1 MDINS
6 KDYIRSFEN
15 IIPSEDFLAKT
26 KNAMLNEAEKQKKRK
41 RIMLRVAPIATA
53 ACLTLVFTF
62 AMINQPKSM
71 GSANNNAQPESI
83 ALDEADIEQSD
94 EAFPEEIEEAP
105 DEEMFIEDES
115 LDALPNTE
123 ITGSDD
129 NTEGGSGNS
138 NFKHYDDMTD
148 EDVVDDDDESFDYDT
163 DINETPLNFAVP
175 IGGKA
180 IDFSNFSPDDTE
192 KLAEFLEVVSEDM
205 INAEVI
211 YSSGETADIFGEDAQ
226 KLNLEITENINTSK
240 ITEKK
245 DFEPTVSY
253 TFFDDKTGSVLYSIR
268 TDGIFTALSIK
279 NGEEVYFQ
287 KTAD

>member
-6 KDYIRSFEN
+6 KDYIRSFDN

-26 KNAMLNEAEKQKKRK
+26 KDAMLKEAENQKKRK
-41 RIMLRVAPIATA
+41 RIMLGTAPIAA
-53 ACLTLVFTF
+53 ATCLALIFTF
-62 AMINQPKSM
+62 GMINQPKSM
-71 GSANNNAQPESI
+71 ETAGNNAQPESI
-83 ALDEADIEQSD
+83 MLDGADIEQSD
-94 EAFPEEIEEAP
+94 EAFPEEIEDIP
-105 DEEMFIEDES
+105 DEEMFIENES

-123 ITGSDD
+123 ITNSYD
-129 NTEGGSGNS
+129 NIEDGAENS
-138 NFKHYDDMTD
+138 NSKHYDDMTD
-148 EDVVDDDDESFDYDT
+148 EEVVEDDDESFDHDT

-175 IGGKA
+175 VGGKA
-180 IDFSNFSPDDTE
+180 MDLPDFSPDDTE
-192 KLAEFLEVVSEDM
+192 KLAEFLEVVSGDM

-240 ITEKK
+240 ITEKT

-268 TDGIFTALSIK
+268 TDEIFTAISIK
-279 NGEEVYFQ
+279 NGEEVYFK